1 MKATQSTSTRT
12 ERRGITRFGK
22 WLGLFALVLAAA
34 ALLLIALP
42 AKSSVTMTTCGRWG
56 LACRAD
62 AHQGVISLLALVI
75 AIGAA
80 IFAYLSLHGDKVARR
95 VAQVQSRAAEK
106 QAEKSYRGLLN
117 LMLYETVHN
126 LRHLAE
132 EVRWVA
138 SVPEYEGCRLDGWP
152 DLRFRYTERLLEVPH
167 VQARSRAAGGHRLL
181 GPCAAERT
189 VDRPP
194 CLFLERPRRGAAL
207 RMDDR
212 TSLARP
218 RLRRR
223 QGAKRI
229 SNDARRFLTAVCLK
243 TRSIRTRLKLTKV
256 RKSKVRKSRFGIASA
271 SSCLR
276 GAPMSD
282 SATPLWPASRRAGR
296 RRVSSKSSNANP
308 ILHHR
313 LPRDQFC
320 RLPLRSK

>member
-167 VQARSRAAGGHRLL
+167 VYRLE
-181 GPCAAERT
+181 AELPA
-189 VDRPP
+189 VIG
-194 CLFLERPRRGAAL
+194 FLDHAL
-207 RMDDR
+207 RNAQWIDR
-212 TSLARP
+212 HAYSWKDLDVAQHYVWMTEHLLRVLACAGYRAP
-218 RLRRR
+218 E
-223 QGAKRI
+223 RI
-229 SNDARRFLTAVCLK
+229 SNDARRFLTAVLYEDALDPDPAEADEGPEIEGPEIEIRDRVRFVMLEGGTDERQCDTTVACFTPSGQETSLFEKLK
-243 TRSIRTRLKLTKV
+243 CIPDPPPPLATGPVL
-256 RKSKVRKSRFGIASA
+256 SA
-271 SSCLR
+271 
-276 GAPMSD
+276 
-282 SATPLWPASRRAGR
+282 PA
-296 RRVSSKSSNANP
+296 
-308 ILHHR
+308 
-313 LPRDQFC
+313 
-320 RLPLRSK
+320 